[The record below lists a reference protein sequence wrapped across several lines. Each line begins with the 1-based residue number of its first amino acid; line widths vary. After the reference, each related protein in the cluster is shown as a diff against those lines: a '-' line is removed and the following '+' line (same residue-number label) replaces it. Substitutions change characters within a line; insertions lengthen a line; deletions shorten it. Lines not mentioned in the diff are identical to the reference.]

1 MKRRRSGFTLIEL
14 LVVVAIIAL
23 LISILLPSLARARD
37 QAKKTAC
44 ASNLHQIGIALTT
57 YAAEFDNNLPPETSR
72 GYTHY
77 AYGSLGTEHLYLRRN
92 SAGGQPTI
100 FTFPNGQTQ
109 DGHWRELICM
119 DDGIIKDPR
128 VMYCPGQS
136 DGSWQYTKAPTSS
149 TDPYTFL
156 NAPFNNHSGYEY
168 QLHLGKNPNF
178 SALAN
183 GSFNVPGVKGGGPF
197 NGAVYTKTTQ
207 FPKDIWLMSDRIYD
221 VISIPHAG
229 NAGANGMYGDAHVE
243 FGQNAKIKTLS
254 AFPNPYS
261 ESNSYTMIYLW
272 ESSAAGSK

>member
-72 GYTHY
+72 GYLDSDFTT
-77 AYGSLGTEHLYLRRN
+77 TERLYLRR
-92 SAGGQPTI
+92 GYTT

-109 DGHWRELICM
+109 DGHWRELMCM
-119 DDGIIKDPR
+119 DDGIVKDPR
-128 VMYCPGQS
+128 VFYCPGQS
-136 DGSWQYTKAPTSS
+136 NGSWQYTKAPTSS

-168 QLHLGKNPNF
+168 QVHSGKNPTF

-183 GSFNVPGVKGGGPF
+183 GKQNVSGPGGGPF
-197 NGAVYTKTTQ
+197 YGAAYTKTTQ

-221 VISIPHAG
+221 VISVPHAG
-229 NAGANGMYGDAHVE
+229 NAGSNGLYGDAHVE
-243 FGQNAKIKTLS
+243 FGQNAKIKTM
-254 AFPNPYS
+254 AQFPNPYGTS
-261 ESNSYTMIYLW
+261 SCYTIIYLW
-272 ESSAAGSK
+272 ENSAASSK